1 MNVLCFC
8 VGFVI
13 GLDVWS
19 SICEYFGTAEG
30 LTVDCNVTCGNVG
43 FLGLGVVRFG
53 CIGEIICCVVVVT
66 VSTTSSFEECDGV

>member
-19 SICEYFGTAEG
+19 SICEIFGTTEG
-30 LTVDCNVTCGNVG
+30 LTVDCNVTCGHVG

-66 VSTTSSFEECDGV
+66 VSTSSSFVKRDVV

>member
-13 GLDVWS
+13 GLNVCQ
-19 SICEYFGTAEG
+19 SICEYLWTTEG
-30 LTVDCNVTCGNVG
+30 LTVDRNVTCGNVG

-53 CIGEIICCVVVVT
+53 CIGEIICCVVVT
-66 VSTTSSFEECDGV
+66 VVTTSSFAKCDGV